1 MSTLRQV
8 LAAIESAARTGAGL
22 DSVARS
28 LGLSRAEVDAM
39 AEYWVRKGR
48 LTREEIGGGCPAAGC
63 GGCPVARG
71 ACATSGGRPAPLLIA
86 LRPRRS
92 GESTGVATDGA
103 DGPRGPQPP
112 PADGHATIPT
122 ER

>member
-48 LTREEIGGGCPAAGC
+48 LTREEIGGGCPAAAA
-63 GGCPVARG
+63 PSRAADVPL
-71 ACATSGGRPAPLLIA
+71 PAVGLH
-86 LRPRRS
+86 RS
-92 GESTGVATDGA
+92 S
-103 DGPRGPQPP
+103 
-112 PADGHATIPT
+112 
-122 ER
+122 